1 MQDKS
6 LKYHFIDI
14 IYLYIFFIFSISV
27 KSEEAYEIYNT
38 TIINSHW
45 LNHFITLGINNDAY
59 VNMET
64 YSNGDLIVQ
73 INEYP
78 ESATRKFFGITYDG
92 KPLFSN
98 EQYFASIL
106 TENEV
111 GSSSDTIISDTSI
124 VIFNGNKSEYLNAI
138 IKGKYFE
145 IYDLKFNGLIEQ
157 QSIGDNLP
165 SSQYSP
171 IFSKTYYYNNQY
183 KVLTGYISSDK
194 NFYMK
199 SFIFDNDFVNNVKN
213 ILISNNIQP
222 YFQAVICNCFITEL
236 VNIICFTQTP
246 NNHNNLLIYAY
257 NESLIEQ
264 ANLDLEYTLDPN
276 KGYYIDCIHL
286 KKEIGVFIY
295 FKQNQDLYPYI
306 IFKQYNP
313 STKSI
318 SDYTIPDI
326 YLNNY
331 RVKHKIL
338 LNDIV
343 KIDENKICFISADGN
358 KENLF
363 IYLIS
368 IINDI
373 SYCLRCYKLEIYNNY
388 NFKFFTNFKAHN
400 YNNMIA
406 FAFSYCKSSNCEGSY
421 PHYASFMIFSY
432 PNGTNTDFDL
442 IKELNNDNYK
452 IIEYIPIN
460 LKENVRIDNNIFGLI
475 YSSII
480 IKKLINCQNLS
491 IISLNNANEIN
502 SDYILKEDDDL
513 EIMLINYASFTCKI
527 EYIYNIT
534 EPDYIKYVEYS
545 NYYIYPENKTSY
557 SEFFETKEKRHY
569 SSRLLYFNIIV
580 GPEINNLLTSSCAD
594 TNCNTCLFKNPEFC
608 VKCSINSH
616 EGEEMKCMQIKK
628 DLSIQDESTIINEEI
643 TTYNFDMEETFITT
657 TEQLTEK
664 KETSVTESQEIK
676 EKEKSSL
683 ISTEEIEKIEETSQI
698 TDKIKQK
705 INETIKNN
713 SCTKNMIINNEC
725 INGKLNNIQIKEIYQ
740 DLKENI
746 LKNGFNGNISII
758 QTENVKFQ
766 ISTYDYQKNQKNPN
780 ISTLD
785 LGKCENI
792 LKDYYNISKSDSLII
807 FKMDAMNINLTST
820 FIQYEIYEPYEYKML
835 NLSLCDEVKIEI
847 NNPIKLNNNTIS
859 LYQSLNNFGYNLFDS
874 GDKFYND
881 ICSIYTTNEGTD
893 IILNDRKKYIFSNN
907 GNINICQSRCI
918 FDSYNLYTRKAKCN
932 CDIQTNEID
941 TNITEEKFLMKIL
954 VSNFMDPI
962 SNSNFRVL
970 QCYKLVLNFNHLF
983 KNIGR
988 IIMSIIYIL
997 YIITFMIYIINERKK
1012 IKIFINNILKE
1023 KKKFFFQNKEKKTK
1037 EIIKKNKIKKYK
1049 RKTKNFPPK
1058 RNIDRKNNNAILK
1071 LPTSGMIIQNQ
1082 PKPKTQITKI
1092 NNSKNIN
1099 INIFPNKC
1107 NENNKNNLITRRIQS
1122 NKKLK
1127 NKSLTNNNN
1136 ANSSGF
1142 DLLKNKDKLIE
1153 YKNLNEEELNNLD
1166 YKVAVFIDKR
1176 TLSQYYCSLLKKKHL
1191 ILFTVM
1197 PAKDYNLKSLKYALF
1212 LLSFS
1217 LYFTINGFFFSD
1229 STMHEIYIYNGKFS
1243 ILFQIPQI
1251 FYTSIISSFINL
1263 LLKTLSLSEKNI
1275 LELKQEKNFA
1285 KASKNSLQI
1294 EKKICIKFIL
1304 FFVLSNFLL
1313 LFFWYF
1319 ISCFCAVYINTQ
1331 IILIKDT
1338 LTSFLISMIYPFG
1351 LNIVPGLFRIPSL
1364 KSKKGNKKY
1373 LYTISKYISLI

>member
-1 MQDKS
+1 
-6 LKYHFIDI
+6 
-14 IYLYIFFIFSISV
+14 
-27 KSEEAYEIYNT
+27 
-38 TIINSHW
+38 
-45 LNHFITLGINNDAY
+45 
-59 VNMET
+59 
-64 YSNGDLIVQ
+64 
-73 INEYP
+73 
-78 ESATRKFFGITYDG
+78 
-92 KPLFSN
+92 
-98 EQYFASIL
+98 
-106 TENEV
+106 
-111 GSSSDTIISDTSI
+111 
-124 VIFNGNKSEYLNAI
+124 
-138 IKGKYFE
+138 
-145 IYDLKFNGLIEQ
+145 
-157 QSIGDNLP
+157 
-165 SSQYSP
+165 
-171 IFSKTYYYNNQY
+171 
-183 KVLTGYISSDK
+183 
-194 NFYMK
+194 
-199 SFIFDNDFVNNVKN
+199 
-213 ILISNNIQP
+213 
-222 YFQAVICNCFITEL
+222 
-236 VNIICFTQTP
+236 
-246 NNHNNLLIYAY
+246 
-257 NESLIEQ
+257 
-264 ANLDLEYTLDPN
+264 
-276 KGYYIDCIHL
+276 
-286 KKEIGVFIY
+286 
-295 FKQNQDLYPYI
+295 
-306 IFKQYNP
+306 
-313 STKSI
+313 
-318 SDYTIPDI
+318 
-326 YLNNY
+326 
-331 RVKHKIL
+331 
-338 LNDIV
+338 
-343 KIDENKICFISADGN
+343 
-358 KENLF
+358 
-363 IYLIS
+363 
-368 IINDI
+368 
-373 SYCLRCYKLEIYNNY
+373 
-388 NFKFFTNFKAHN
+388 
-400 YNNMIA
+400 
-406 FAFSYCKSSNCEGSY
+406 
-421 PHYASFMIFSY
+421 
-432 PNGTNTDFDL
+432 
-442 IKELNNDNYK
+442 
-452 IIEYIPIN
+452 
-460 LKENVRIDNNIFGLI
+460 
-475 YSSII
+475 
-480 IKKLINCQNLS
+480 
-491 IISLNNANEIN
+491 
-502 SDYILKEDDDL
+502 
-513 EIMLINYASFTCKI
+513 
-527 EYIYNIT
+527 
-534 EPDYIKYVEYS
+534 
-545 NYYIYPENKTSY
+545 
-557 SEFFETKEKRHY
+557 
-569 SSRLLYFNIIV
+569 
-580 GPEINNLLTSSCAD
+580 
-594 TNCNTCLFKNPEFC
+594 
-608 VKCSINSH
+608 
-616 EGEEMKCMQIKK
+616 
-628 DLSIQDESTIINEEI
+628 
-643 TTYNFDMEETFITT
+643 
-657 TEQLTEK
+657 
-664 KETSVTESQEIK
+664 
-676 EKEKSSL
+676 
-683 ISTEEIEKIEETSQI
+683 
-698 TDKIKQK
+698 
-705 INETIKNN
+705 
-713 SCTKNMIINNEC
+713 MIINNEC

-746 LKNGFNGNISII
+746 LKNDFNGNISII

-970 QCYKLVLNFNHLF
+970 QCYKLILNFNHLF

-1058 RNIDRKNNNAILK
+1058 RNINRKNNNAILK

-1191 ILFTVM
+1191 ILFTVI

-1294 EKKICIKFIL
+1294 GKKICIKFIL